1 MKHTPLA
8 VLALILAFSLWNS
21 AAQTHDAA
29 RWQAQLDRA
38 DALAQAEDW
47 SGTVSALEESYA
59 DWSRQQTYL
68 HIVSH
73 HGSLDEAESLYRRCL
88 AFAEAEEPAELRAE
102 LADLRHQLGLLAE
115 MERFSVGNIM

>member
-1 MKHTPLA
+1 MKHAPLA
-8 VLALILAFSLWNS
+8 VLAVILAFSLWNS
-21 AAQTHDAA
+21 AAQSRDAA

-47 SGTVSALEESYA
+47 PGALSALEESYA
-59 DWSRQQTYL
+59 DWSRRQTYL

-88 AFAEAEEPAELRAE
+88 AFAETEEPAELRSE
-102 LADLRHQLGLLAE
+102 LAALRHQLGMLAE
-115 MERFSVGNIM
+115 TERFSIGNIM